1 MTCGRPCVA
10 TDVGG
15 VSEAVADTGIIV
27 PPRNPEALAQSC
39 LTLLRDASLRRK
51 LGAAARMRALEYFT
65 VDRAISAF
73 DEIYTF
79 VGTGLELP
87 NAEDDESD
95 ELSMGE
101 MAFDEETEL
110 LEAAG

>member
-1 MTCGRPCVA
+1 
-10 TDVGG
+10 
-15 VSEAVADTGIIV
+15 
-27 PPRNPEALAQSC
+27 
-39 LTLLRDASLRRK
+39 
-51 LGAAARMRALEYFT
+51 MRALEYFT

-87 NAEDDESD
+87 TVEAEEEDSDDFVEAD
-95 ELSMGE
+95 LPER
-101 MAFDEETEL
+101 DEETEL

>member
-1 MTCGRPCVA
+1 
-10 TDVGG
+10 
-15 VSEAVADTGIIV
+15 V
-27 PPRNPEALAQSC
+27 PPRNPEALAESC

-51 LGAAARMRALEYFT
+51 LGTAARMRALEYFT

-95 ELSMGE
+95 ELAAGQ
-101 MAFDEETEL
+101 MAEFEKDTEL